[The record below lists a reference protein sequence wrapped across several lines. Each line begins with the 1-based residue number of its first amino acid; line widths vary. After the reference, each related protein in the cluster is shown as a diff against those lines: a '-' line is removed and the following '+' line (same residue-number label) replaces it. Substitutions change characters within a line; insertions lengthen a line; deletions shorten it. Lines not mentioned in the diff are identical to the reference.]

1 MKKQVQYLLIIFGL
15 FLMNISCNKD
25 FLDTKPPYLTD
36 ESFFSDDEHATM
48 VLAGAYDPM
57 AWYNFYQLTEWAIGD
72 VVSDDAEKGGGG
84 DGDYAEIYDM
94 EHFQVNSE
102 NPLISQRWDDCYVG
116 INRANK
122 LIEGI
127 TDNDNITP
135 ETRIRLI
142 AEARFLR
149 GFYHF
154 YLVKTFGAI
163 PIVDH
168 ILSPSEYTNP
178 RNTIEECYSFVEN
191 DFIAAAEGLPKKSEI
206 PSDEIGRASWGA
218 AKAFLC
224 KTYIF
229 EEKWQN
235 TYDIASEIIN
245 SNEYELDTDY
255 AHLFTIDAD
264 NGVRDQRRLIEDK
277 KVVRVSELENE
288 GCHLEVIQRSRD
300 DRNEGWG
307 FNQPTQ
313 DLYDEFET
321 GDVRRDATFVEN
333 NEILWAGTADEE
345 TFYTIQ
351 DPVHNPDS
359 YTPFNNQKRALP
371 ASQRGNGEDQAGM
384 NVHVIRYAEVLL
396 WQAEAAA
403 HIGVDWQTPLNRI
416 RNRVGLANTA
426 YTNPLDAVYHERR
439 VELAMEGHRYWDL
452 VRTNRG
458 NLMQGYNDN
467 KRYFPIP
474 QAQINLN
481 PNLTQNPY

>member
-1 MKKQVQYLLIIFGL
+1 MKKYIQYTLFILTLLTI
-15 FLMNISCNKD
+15 MQACKKD

-36 ESFFSDDEHATM
+36 ASFFLDDEHATM

-94 EHFQVNSE
+94 EHFQVNTE
-102 NPLISQRWDDCYVG
+102 NPLISQRWNDCYVG

-122 LIEGI
+122 LIEGV
-127 TDNDNITP
+127 TDNTNIST
-135 ETRIRLI
+135 EAQTRLI

-154 YLVKTFGAI
+154 YLVKTFGGV

-178 RNTIEECYSFVEN
+178 RNTIEECYTFIEN
-191 DFIAAAEGLPKKSEI
+191 DFKAAAQGLPKKSQI
-206 PSDEIGRASWGA
+206 PSDEIGRATWGA

-224 KTYIF
+224 KTYVF
-229 EEKWQN
+229 EEKWQE
-235 TYDIASEIIN
+235 TYDIAAEIIN
-245 SNEYELDTDY
+245 SGEYDLDTDY

-264 NGVRDQRRLIEDK
+264 NGIESVFDVQYK
-277 KVVRVSELENE
+277 DLNMPGWLDENE
-288 GCHLEVIQRSRD
+288 GCHLEVIMRSRD

-313 DLYDEFET
+313 NLYDEFES
-321 GDVRRDATFVEN
+321 GDPRRDATFVEN
-333 NEILWAGTADEE
+333 GETLWTGTADEE
-345 TFYTIQ
+345 TFYTVQ

-359 YTPFNNQKRALP
+359 YTPYNNQKRALP

-384 NVHVIRYAEVLL
+384 NVHVIRFAEVLL

-403 HIGVDWQTPLNRI
+403 HLGGDWQTPLNRV
-416 RNRVGLANTA
+416 RTRVGLANTS
-426 YTNPLDAVYHERR
+426 YSNGLDAVYHERR
-439 VELAMEGHRYWDL
+439 TELAMEGHRYWDL
-452 VRTNRG
+452 VRTGRG

>member
-1 MKKQVQYLLIIFGL
+1 MKKQSHSIKIILLLLIVL
-15 FLMNISCNKD
+15 ASCSKD

-122 LIEGI
+122 LIEGV
-127 TDNDNITP
+127 TDNDNISSEAQT
-135 ETRIRLI
+135 RLI

-154 YLVKTFGAI
+154 YLVKTFGGV

-178 RNTIEECYSFVEN
+178 RNTIEECYTFIET
-191 DFIAAAEGLPKKSEI
+191 DFKAAIQGLPKKSQI
-206 PSDEIGRASWGA
+206 PSDEIGRATWGA

-224 KTYIF
+224 KTYMF
-229 EEKWQN
+229 EEKWQKA
-235 TYDIASEIIN
+235 YDTATEIIN
-245 SNEYELDTDY
+245 SGEYDLDADY

-264 NGVRDQRRLIEDK
+264 NGVESVFDVQYKDLNMPGWLD
-277 KVVRVSELENE
+277 ENE
-288 GCHLEVIQRSRD
+288 GCHLEVIMRSRD

-313 DLYDEFET
+313 NLYEEFES
-321 GDVRRDATFVEN
+321 GDPRRDATFVEN
-333 NEILWAGTADEE
+333 GETLWTGTADEE
-345 TFYTIQ
+345 TFYTVQ

-359 YTPFNNQKRALP
+359 YTPYNNQKRALP

-384 NVHVIRYAEVLL
+384 NVHVIRFAEVLL

-403 HIGVDWQTPLNRI
+403 HLGLDWQTPINSVRT
-416 RNRVGLANTA
+416 RAGLANTN
-426 YTNPLDAVYHERR
+426 YSNGLDAVYHERR

-452 VRTNRG
+452 VRTGRG